1 MSAKQN
7 KSKIKMAV
15 LKLLDEGWS
24 DKALINKKL
33 QVEYGLSQSEA
44 RLACKEAK
52 IDLMLKLKALQSG
65 IVQL

>member
-24 DKALINKKL
+24 DKALIHKKL
-33 QVEYGLSQSEA
+33 QVEYGLSPSEA
-44 RLACKEAK
+44 RFACKEAK

-65 IVQL
+65 VVQL

>member
-7 KSKIKMAV
+7 KSKVKFLV
-15 LKLLDEGWS
+15 LNLLDDGWS
-24 DKALINKKL
+24 DKNLIYKKL
-33 QVEYGLSQSEA
+33 QSECGISQAEA

-65 IVQL
+65 ILAL

>member
-7 KSKIKMAV
+7 KSKIKLAV

-24 DKALINKKL
+24 DKALIYKKL
-33 QVEYGLSQSEA
+33 QVEYGVSQSEA